1 LGLTGKMFKSKRF
14 LPLQIPFG
22 PSPLLL
28 MPKPLLVLV
37 KIKLSRFGL
46 YQIGNRSVLLLGIHN
61 TFYAISPDG
70 QTLASGG
77 GDNTVKL
84 WEVSTGKL
92 LQTLTGHTEPC

>member
-1 LGLTGKMFKSKRF
+1 
-14 LPLQIPFG
+14 
-22 PSPLLL
+22 

-46 YQIGNRSVLLLGIHN
+46 YQIGNRSTLTGHSQHVLSV
-61 TFYAISPDG
+61 AISPDG

-92 LQTLTGHTEPC
+92 LQTLTGHTESVRPSLVLIRKPW

>member
-1 LGLTGKMFKSKRF
+1 
-14 LPLQIPFG
+14 
-22 PSPLLL
+22 
-28 MPKPLLVLV
+28 VLV

-46 YQIGNRSVLLLGIHN
+46 YQIGNRSVLLLGTTRFIGC
-61 TFYAISPDG
+61 ISPDG

-92 LQTLTGHTEPC
+92 LQTLTGHTEPVSHL